1 MSQTEQRPYWF
12 VGAAYG
18 GTDDKTQEFL
28 TQGCWATDYTGTDT
42 NERVMQVRPGDR
54 IAIKANFTQKKD
66 LPFNSNGK
74 TVSAM
79 RIKAIG
85 TVKANPGDGSR
96 LEVDWQPVGE
106 KKNWYLSTCWPT
118 ISSVYPNSPEK
129 KALIDFTFG
138 STPQDFAFFLSLPK
152 WKERFSATPTR
163 FLWTDFYMAFADA
176 LLRQKA
182 NRTPLLEKI
191 RQLSLTLP
199 LVPYTKDVYAD
210 GFGTLN
216 DICPFTV
223 LGIFNRGLTDTNRIA
238 IASGL
243 ASFLGVTVPVPQKF
257 DGIPVLNNQR
267 SWFFRYA
274 KERESTDIP
283 ALWNFFETAI
293 KLAAPEGERA
303 DEDYE
308 ASHNAF
314 VAAYDTVSRQPYVSW
329 NLTIGLYWIRPWFF
343 PSLDTLSRKF
353 IPTCF
358 ASPRLPSSL
367 KGPGSGLAYLKV
379 KENLESAFEGQS
391 SITSFPAL
399 SLAAWESTGYAPTEQ
414 VDEDEES
421 ASDGA
426 AVPERDGVSIPQKEE
441 PYCIDSI
448 IAEDCFLNKITL
460 EKMLGSLKK
469 KKNLILQ
476 GPPGTGKTWL
486 AKRLAQALIG
496 FKNTERI
503 RSLQFHA
510 TLSYEDFVR
519 GWRPAGEGKLALCD
533 GPFLEMI
540 DMAALPGNESQ
551 SFVMVI
557 EEINRGNPAQIFGEL
572 LTLLEADKRNN
583 DYSLRLCYQKDGE
596 CRDLFIPENLYII
609 GTMNIA
615 DRSLALVDFAL
626 RRRFAFFTLEP
637 CFNNIWESVL
647 QKKGLISPEVVA
659 MIREKMTNL
668 NASIAE
674 DPSLRAQYAVG
685 HSYVTPTERV
695 EDAIQWFED
704 VIETE
709 ITPLL
714 QEYWFDNKDKL
725 SDTIKEL
732 KKGLR

>member
-1 MSQTEQRPYWF
+1 MTQTEQRPCWF

-18 GTDDKTQEFL
+18 STDDKTPEFL
-28 TQGCWATDYTGTDT
+28 AQGIWATGYAGTDT
-42 NERVMQVRPGDR
+42 NQLVKQVRPGDR

-96 LEVDWQPVGE
+96 LEVDWQPVDG
-106 KKNWYLSTCWPT
+106 KKNWYLFTYRPT
-118 ISSVYPNSPEK
+118 ISPVYPNSPEP

-138 STPQDFAFFLSLPK
+138 STPQDFTLFLNLPK
-152 WKERFSATPTR
+152 WKERFNTTPTR

-176 LLRQKA
+176 LLQYKA
-182 NRTPLLEKI
+182 DRVPLLKKI
-191 RQLSLTLP
+191 RELSATLR
-199 LVPYTKDVYAD
+199 LVPYTKDVHAG
-210 GFGTLN
+210 GFGTLD

-223 LGIFNRGLTDTNRIA
+223 MGIFNRGLTDANRIA
-238 IASGL
+238 IASAM
-243 ASFLGVTVPVPQKF
+243 ASFLGVTVPVPQTF
-257 DGIPVLNNQR
+257 DGIPVLNNHR
-267 SWFFRYA
+267 SRFFRYA
-274 KERESTDIP
+274 KERAPGDIP
-283 ALWNFFETAI
+283 ALWKIFE
-293 KLAAPEGERA
+293 AAVKFATPQSESA

-308 ASHNAF
+308 ASRDAF
-314 VAAYDTVSRQPYVSW
+314 IAAYDAVSTQPIVSW

-358 ASPRLPSSL
+358 ATPRLPVSL
-367 KGPGSGLAYLKV
+367 KGPGSGLAYIRV
-379 KENLESAFEGQS
+379 KESLESAFEGQS
-391 SITSFPAL
+391 TITSFPAL
-399 SLAAWESTGYAPTEQ
+399 SLAAWESSGYAQTEQ
-414 VDEDEES
+414 TDEDEEP
-421 ASDGA
+421 ARDA
-426 AVPERDGVSIPQKEE
+426 AAAPERTNVSIQTEAE
-441 PYCIDSI
+441 PYGIDSI
-448 IAEDCFLNKITL
+448 IAEDCFLDKTTL

-519 GWRPAGEGKLALCD
+519 GWRPAGEGKLTLCD

-540 DMAALPGNESQ
+540 DMATRPGNKDKA
-551 SFVMVI
+551 FVMVI

-572 LTLLEADKRNN
+572 LTLLEADKRNS
-583 DYSLRLCYQKDGE
+583 DYALRLCYHKEGE
-596 CRDLFIPENLYII
+596 CHEVFIPENLYLI

-637 CFNNIWESVL
+637 CFNTTWGNVL
-647 QKKGLISPEVVA
+647 QKKGLISPEAVA
-659 MIREKMTNL
+659 LIREKMTKL
-668 NASIAE
+668 NMTIAE

-695 EDAIQWFED
+695 EDAAQWFED
-704 VIETE
+704 AIETE
-709 ITPLL
+709 IVPLL
-714 QEYWFDNKDKL
+714 QEYWFDNKGKL
-725 SDTIKEL
+725 SDTINEL